1 MRRSITLRKKLP
13 GLLLVL
19 LSLVYFTTP
28 AFAHLNS
35 FTSGLTTITTSEQ
48 NHLNYHGYITIAGT
62 SQLEQIWLCVR
73 GPKGEIAYYPLEV
86 NKNSFQYELCL
97 RFGPGTYTI
106 WVGDAAQYFDGKIR
120 FNVTNTLNT
129 DWRYLAPSTYIDSNH
144 EVVTEL
150 ANSLLEVKM
159 TDYEKLEAIYHWVT
173 GNICYD
179 YRAYEDRNAA
189 LKPAS
194 VIIQDKK
201 GLCRDYSFALAALA
215 RAAGLESRVI
225 YGQARHSDNN
235 PGGEHAWNEIYLN
248 DGWISVDA
256 TWDAGSPQYNYFNP
270 KPQEFAQTHQ
280 AETITL
286 Y

>member
-1 MRRSITLRKKLP
+1 MLGKKLP
-13 GLLLVL
+13 RLLLFL
-19 LSLVYFTTP
+19 LLFVCFTTP
-28 AFAHLNS
+28 AFAHLSS
-35 FTSGLTTITTSEQ
+35 FASEMTTITSPGQ
-48 NHLNYHGYITIAGT
+48 NNLEYHGYLTIAGT
-62 SQLEQIWLCVR
+62 TQLKQIWLCVR
-73 GPKGEIAYYPLEV
+73 GPLGEVAHYPLEV
-86 NKNSFQYELCL
+86 NKDNFQYELCL

-120 FNVTNTLNT
+120 FDVNNASDT
-129 DWRYLAPSTYIDSNH
+129 DLRYLAPSAYIDSSH
-144 EVVTEL
+144 EVITEL
-150 ANSLLEVKM
+150 ANSLLKAKM

-179 YRAYEDRNAA
+179 YKAYEDRNAA

-215 RAAGLESRVI
+215 RAAGLEARVV
-225 YGQARHSDNN
+225 YGQACHSVNS

-248 DGWISVDA
+248 DSWISVDA
-256 TWDAGSPQYNYFNP
+256 TWDAGSLQYNYFNP
-270 KPQEFAQTHQ
+270 EPQEFVRTHQ

-286 Y
+286 H